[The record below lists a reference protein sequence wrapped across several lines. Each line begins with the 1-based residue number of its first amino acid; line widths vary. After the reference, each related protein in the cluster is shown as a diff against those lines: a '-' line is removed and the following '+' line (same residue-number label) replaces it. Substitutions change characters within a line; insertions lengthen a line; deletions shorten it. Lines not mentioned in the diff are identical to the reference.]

1 MDLQDNSFSTPGLE
15 GYTGSIPLALPPVE
29 RLEPYV
35 PAQPIARPDA
45 VEVWGTSFSLLNM
58 QQTVALADEIIRR
71 GLPEYFIT
79 ANLNYLMLTE
89 QVPSLRAV
97 NERAAAML
105 ADGNP
110 IVRRSR
116 YTDKPL
122 PERVAG
128 ADLIFELA
136 RLSAEKGYRLFLLGA
151 APGVADAAAEK
162 LVKQFPALTIA
173 GCYAPPFRPLRP
185 EEQSQMLK
193 HIRDVGTDI
202 LLVAFGQPKG
212 ELWIHE
218 HLAELNVPL
227 SIQLGASFDF
237 LAGTAR
243 RAPRLW
249 QQTGCEW
256 LYRACSDPKRL
267 MPRYAANAWFL
278 LRCLW
283 REVTGSK
290 PATANPRATHPS
302 KKHPTNHSA
311 SV

>member
-1 MDLQDNSFSTPGLE
+1 MDPQFNSLSTPGLE
-15 GYTGSIPLALPPVE
+15 GFTGSIPLVLPPVE
-29 RLEPYV
+29 R
-35 PAQPIARPDA
+35 PAPPESPQPVARPEVVA
-45 VEVWGTSFSLLNM
+45 VWGTSFSRMTM
-58 QQTVALADEIIRR
+58 QQTVAFADQIICR
-71 GLPEYFIT
+71 GVPEYFIT

-89 QVPSLRAV
+89 QVPSLHPV

-116 YTDKPL
+116 FTDTPL

-128 ADLIFELA
+128 ADLIVELA

-151 APGVADAAAEK
+151 APGVAQTAAEK
-162 LVKQFPALTIA
+162 LVEQFPSLKIA
-173 GCYAPPFRPLRP
+173 GCYAPPFRPLSP
-185 EEQSQMLK
+185 EEQSQMLQR
-193 HIRDVGTDI
+193 IRDAGTDI

-212 ELWIHE
+212 ELWVHE

-249 QQTGCEW
+249 QRIGCEW
-256 LYRACSDPKRL
+256 LYRACSDPRRL
-267 MPRYAANAWFL
+267 MPRYASNAWFL
-278 LRCLW
+278 MRCLW
-283 REVTGSK
+283 RDISASK
-290 PATANPRATHPS
+290 PLKDQTDRACSST
-302 KKHPTNHSA
+302 KHPTSHSA